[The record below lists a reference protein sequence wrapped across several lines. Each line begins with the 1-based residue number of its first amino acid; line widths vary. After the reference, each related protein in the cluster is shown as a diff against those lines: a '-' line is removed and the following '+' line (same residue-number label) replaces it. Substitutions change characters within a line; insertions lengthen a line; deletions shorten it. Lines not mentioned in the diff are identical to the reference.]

1 MERKI
6 FQLKDAK
13 VSDAGTLEGYG
24 AVYGNVDLGGDV
36 LERDS
41 CANVEEFVKNGCL
54 LVGHAWGA
62 LGVATIDDAKQ
73 DQIGLWF
80 KATYHSDEDSQK
92 ARIVAKERL
101 DRGKFVG
108 LSIGYGTLDY
118 SYGDDNGKRI
128 RRISKWNAYEI
139 SQVTTPMNPLAGATG
154 AKSFD
159 DQYQAA
165 LAAVKELVDRAK
177 GIQTLRQ
184 KDGRD
189 LSDLNRSRIEAL
201 AAETEGLL
209 PLIKD
214 LLAKPGE
221 PVDEAALA
229 DARLWIAKQIH
240 GGGHL
245 ARTGF
250 GASN

>member
-13 VSDAGTLEGYG
+13 VSDEGTLEGYG
-24 AVYGNVDLGGDV
+24 AVYGNVDLGGDR

-41 CANVEEFVKNGCL
+41 CANVEEFVKNGSI
-54 LVGHAWGA
+54 LVGHAWGS
-62 LGVATIDDAKQ
+62 LGVATIDEAKQ

-80 KATYHSDEDSQK
+80 RATYHSDEDSQK
-92 ARIVAKERL
+92 ARTVAKERL
-101 DRGKFVG
+101 ERGKFVG
-108 LSIGYGTLDY
+108 LSIGYETLKHAY
-118 SYGDDNGKRI
+118 EEEQGRSI
-128 RRISKWNAYEI
+128 RSISKWNAYEI

-159 DQYQAA
+159 DQYETA
-165 LAAVKELVDRAK
+165 LAAVKGLVDRAK
-177 GIQTLRQ
+177 GIRTLRQ

-189 LSDLNRSRIEAL
+189 LSALNRSRIEAL

-214 LLAKPGE
+214 LLSRPDE
-221 PVDEAALA
+221 PADEAALA
-229 DARLWIAKQIH
+229 DARLWMAKQRLGSFIP
-240 GGGHL
+240 
-245 ARTGF
+245 T
-250 GASN
+250 GASK

>member
-1 MERKI
+1 MDRKI

-13 VSDAGTLEGYG
+13 MSDDHHGTLEGYG

-41 CANVEEFVKNGCL
+41 CANVEEFVKNGTI

-73 DQIGLWF
+73 DAIGLWF
-80 KATYHSDEDSQK
+80 RANYHSDADSQK
-92 ARIVAKERL
+92 ARTVAKERL
-101 DRGKFVG
+101 ERNKFVG
-108 LSIGYGTLDY
+108 LSIGYATIDAT
-118 SYGDDNGKRI
+118 YGEESGRHV

-159 DQYQAA
+159 DQYGAA

-177 GIQTLRQ
+177 GIQALRQ

-189 LSDLNRSRIEAL
+189 LSALNRSRIEAL

-214 LLAKPGE
+214 LLSRPDE
-221 PVDEAALA
+221 PADEAALA
-229 DARLWIAKQIH
+229 DVRLWLAKQRA
-240 GGGHL
+240 GSL
-245 ARTGF
+245 TPS
-250 GASN
+250 GASK